1 MWKSLMNLRSTLRDR
16 RGVTALEYGVIAAL
30 ILVVIIGAVT
40 IVGNELN
47 ETFSSIGSSLT
58 AANAR

>member
-1 MWKSLMNLRSTLRDR
+1 MNLRSTLRDR